1 MEKYPKLFILAAI
14 GYLLAGVVLG
24 MGLVS
29 EALDA
34 ATVRFA
40 HVHLNLLGFLAMFI
54 YGVAYHILPRFNAK
68 PITHPGLVGVHF
80 YLVNI
85 GLIGMVVFALA
96 GGLYGTGAVHAGFII
111 ASTIET
117 AGIVLFAYNIIPVLL
132 TETATQPA
140 AQPATPAPKTE
151 IDDGMKVAEVVEKW
165 PNLVDVFAASG
176 LKTLTNPAALA
187 TFAKNVTIKQAC
199 DIHKTDAVKFVSDLN
214 EALEKGIPES
224 GAPILSAAPVQPS
237 PQQKA
242 ETAMAKGKKISRGE
256 LAEDDTLVGS
266 LIEVYPEVKPVFS
279 KHYGEGC
286 FSCPGQ
292 AFETVAQTATM
303 HGAKLEMI
311 LEEINKAI
319 ESASGTNVT
328 KQTP

>member
-29 EALDA
+29 EVLDA

-68 PITHPGLVGVHF
+68 PIAHPGLVRVHF

-96 GGLYGTGAVHAGFII
+96 GGLYGIGAVHVGFIV
-111 ASTIET
+111 ASTLET

-132 TETATQPA
+132 AETATQPA
-140 AQPATPAPKTE
+140 AQPATPTPKAE
-151 IDDGMKVAEVVEKW
+151 IDDGMKVAEVLEKW
-165 PNLVDVFAASG
+165 PNLVDIFAASG

-199 DIHKTDAVKFVSDLN
+199 GIHKTDAAKFVSDLN
-214 EALEKGIPES
+214 EALEKGVP
-224 GAPILSAAPVQPS
+224 ASAAPAQTS
-237 PQQKA
+237 PEEKA
-242 ETAMAKGKKISRGE
+242 ETAMTKGKKISRGE
-256 LAEDDTLVGS
+256 MAENDTLVGS
-266 LIEVYPEVKPVFS
+266 LIDVYPEVKPVFS

-303 HGAKLEMI
+303 HGMKVETI
-311 LEEINKAI
+311 LEEINQAI
-319 ESASGTNVT
+319 ESASG
-328 KQTP
+328 PAPM